1 MPSTFQDLTDGTA
14 LLVLRIGP
22 VLNWADSKMLRNRI
36 MPTTAG
42 SDVSRSSSTAG
53 GVASLLH
60 AVAFGET
67 SPTRERDSS
76 ICGNVSR
83 FGGFT
88 SAPTEVIMRT
98 HLSNVVAGLLL
109 LASVG
114 AAAAQDVIVVAPEQE
129 TVIREYVVKQKVQ
142 PVELPSDFQVTIGT
156 ALPETVEL
164 YAIEAPDM
172 DVKYRY
178 VVVGNQTVLVEPETR
193 KIIHI
198 IE

>member
-1 MPSTFQDLTDGTA
+1 
-14 LLVLRIGP
+14 
-22 VLNWADSKMLRNRI
+22 
-36 MPTTAG
+36 
-42 SDVSRSSSTAG
+42 
-53 GVASLLH
+53 
-60 AVAFGET
+60 
-67 SPTRERDSS
+67 
-76 ICGNVSR
+76 
-83 FGGFT
+83 
-88 SAPTEVIMRT
+88 MRT

-114 AAAAQDVIVVAPEQE
+114 AAAAQDVIVIAPEQE
-129 TVIREYVVKQKVQ
+129 TVIREYVVKQKVE

-164 YAIEAPDM
+164 YAIEAPDV

-178 VVVGNQTVLVEPETR
+178 VVVGSQTVLVEPETR